1 MLKGNQ
7 STILSYIQKSVGLL
21 LFVVCGIAIYYQV
34 IANENWDQ
42 LKKIFYSQIIS
53 IQFLDWFF
61 LISLM
66 LMSILVEAI
75 KWKIAVRDTNPIHLG
90 TSLKSVFVGQAF
102 AFFTPNRIGEYAG
115 RTMFLSAG
123 NKLMGLAQMA
133 WTSYAQ
139 LLVTVF
145 IGVIALFLNI
155 TLYPGININGLFWI
169 KWLSPFIGFI
179 AVVLYFY
186 KRNWTAKF
194 SFLNVLQIDQLLK
207 IKLLCWSF
215 CKYALFVAQYFY
227 VAYLLKMEI
236 ELLTLFLSLAILFL
250 CLSIVPTFSFSELVV
265 RGQLFIVILT
275 PFYSNKVSIVSL
287 SSIIWGINFLIPSI
301 IGTSLLLGYRIKR

>member
-7 STILSYIQKSVGLL
+7 SSILSYIQKSVGLL
-21 LFVVCGIAIYYQV
+21 LFAICGIAIYYQV
-34 IANENWDQ
+34 IANENWGQ

-53 IQFLDWFF
+53 IQFSDW
-61 LISLM
+61 LVLVALM
-66 LMSILVEAI
+66 LMNILVEAI
-75 KWKIAVRDTNPIHLG
+75 KWKMVVRDTNPIHLG

-115 RTMFLSAG
+115 RTLFLSAG

-139 LLVTVF
+139 LLVTIF
-145 IGVIALFLNI
+145 IGVVALFLNI
-155 TLYPGININGLFWI
+155 TLYPGINTDWLFWI
-169 KWLSPFIGFI
+169 KWVSPFIGLI

-186 KRNWTAKF
+186 KRQWTAKL
-194 SFLNVLQIDQLLK
+194 SFLNVLQIDHLLK
-207 IKLLCWSF
+207 IKLLGWSL
-215 CKYALFVAQYFY
+215 CKYALFIAQYFY

-236 ELLTLFLSLAILFL
+236 ELITLFLSLAILFL

-265 RGQLFIVILT
+265 RGQLFIIILT
-275 PFYSNKVSIVSL
+275 PFYSNKMNIVSL

-301 IGTSLLLGYRIKR
+301 IGTSLLLGFRIKR